1 MIEWILS
8 NPAGP
13 SFALWILAAVVAY
26 FRKPVPVLGEYGISG
41 ILTIMGSFLYL
52 FAVPTPATG
61 WENVVSIIAKG
72 VLLAPLLFVV
82 NEYLEVKA

>member
-13 SFALWILAAVVAY
+13 SFALWISALVIAY
-26 FRKPVPVLGEYGISG
+26 FRKPVPVLGEYGVSG
-41 ILTIMGSFLYL
+41 ILTVAGSFLYL
-52 FAVPTPATG
+52 FAVPNPVTG
-61 WENVVSIIAKG
+61 WENVITIIAKA
-72 VLLAPLLFVV
+72 VLLGPLLILV